1 MLNRLLPVLALCT
14 LLNAQNFTPSNNI
27 SPASFRSQALGGA
40 VFDDLDLVYDPI
52 DLRFVKGIRFYT
64 NLSNLTS
71 SEEQLFNDRSDNEF
85 LLGGSWKNR
94 TIFDWW
100 TSALIRF
107 RNNETDNPL
116 FIDQDLNGIPDIGG
130 EGEFRNIYSA
140 FLDTNGD
147 GLADIRRF
155 VDQRKISRNE
165 AGGHAFILNNA
176 IGVGEGSTLGIR
188 YIRAV
193 NDNNLNT
200 SGGFYG
206 NGSSQLIGVFPGD
219 PSFDLEFTVTDLAT
233 NNLLFQQDEEGDF
246 LNSGSSTSNNIH
258 FSFMTPFNM
267 TGLERVELRLDAGF
281 ISEKQEMDMR
291 DTYLGQT
298 AAFNSQIPDFTDSF
312 SESSNV
318 RDFFNYDG
326 SGVELGGSL
335 HKVFTRGKERRN
347 DGFFRFSLSW
357 QRLVLDYTSLAQ
369 NNVSFNDIQF
379 DGLDTLGLDFQNL
392 SNNQTR
398 RDDTGEAVYNR
409 LMGQFRINSP
419 LGKKVYAGAAVRLN
433 ITDFD
438 QTSEFSEESNNIR
451 TFRLQ
456 DNTTSNDFTS
466 TTTETLSGISRFEQ
480 RITTLSV
487 PVGIEYA
494 FTKNEKWSLRFGS
507 FFQYQK
513 ISGEVAETPEEST
526 PRTTITEFEDGNI
539 TSQVFDSELQTTLEK
554 NNDVNSSSSFFYGL
568 GYEPT
573 EHLQLDLLGFLG
585 TGDQLEVIDS
595 EFYRSLR
602 LSFTIK
608 L

>member
-1 MLNRLLPVLALCT
+1 MLYRLLPVLVLCT
-14 LLNAQNFTPSNNI
+14 LLNAQNFTPANAL

-40 VFDDLDLVYDPI
+40 VYDDLDLVYDPV

-71 SEEQLFNDRSDNEF
+71 SEEQLFNDQSDNEF
-85 LLGGSWKNR
+85 LLGGSWKNH

-116 FIDQDLNGIPDIGG
+116 FIDQDLNGIPDIGAD
-130 EGEFRNIYSA
+130 GEFRNIYSA

-147 GLADIRRF
+147 GLSDIRRF

-165 AGGHAFILNNA
+165 ASGYSFIINNA
-176 IGVGEGSTLGIR
+176 LAVGSGSTLGIR
-188 YIRAV
+188 YVRSV
-193 NDNNLNT
+193 NDNSLNT

-206 NGSSQLIGVFPGD
+206 NGSSQLTGVFPGD
-219 PSFDLEFTVTDLAT
+219 PSFDLEFTVTDLTT
-233 NNLLFQQDEEGDF
+233 NNPLYQQNEEGDF
-246 LNSGSSTSNNIH
+246 LNSGNSTGNDIH
-258 FSFMTPFNM
+258 ISFMTPFNM
-267 TGLERVELRLDAGF
+267 TSLERVELRLDAGF
-281 ISEKQEMDMR
+281 ISEKQEADMR
-291 DTYLGQT
+291 DTYNGQT
-298 AAFNSQIPDFTDSF
+298 ATFNSQIENFTDSF
-312 SESSNV
+312 SEASSV
-318 RDFFNYDG
+318 RNFFSYDG

-335 HKVFTRGKERRN
+335 HKVFNRSPERRN
-347 DGFFRFSLSW
+347 DGFFRISVSW
-357 QRLVLDYTSLAQ
+357 QRLVLDYTSTVQ
-369 NNVSFNDIQF
+369 NNVNFNDVQF

-392 SNNQTR
+392 SNNQISR
-398 RDDTGEAVYNR
+398 NDAGEAVFNR
-409 LMGQFRINSP
+409 LSGSLRLNSP
-419 LGKKVYAGAAVRLN
+419 LGKKVYAGAALQLN

-438 QTSEFSEESNNIR
+438 QTSDFSEEVNNLR

-466 TTTETLSGISRFEQ
+466 TTTENLSGISRYEQ

-494 FTKNEKWSLRFGS
+494 FTKNEKWNLRFGS
-507 FFQYQK
+507 FFQYRK
-513 ISGEVAETPEEST
+513 VSGEIAETPEESS
-526 PRTTITEFEDGNI
+526 PRTTITEFDDGNI

-554 NNDVNSSSSFFYGL
+554 NNDANSNSSFFYGL

-573 EHLQLDLLGFLG
+573 ENLQLDLLGFLG
-585 TGDQLEVIDS
+585 TGDQLEIIDA